1 MENFNKNLKL
11 LQDEESIILK
21 ELEESINVNEI
32 EIENT
37 NDINKVY
44 FKIY

>member
-1 MENFNKNLKL
+1 LENFNKNLKL

-32 EIENT
+32 KIENT

-44 FKIY
+44 FKIN